1 MWKTANEIF
10 ERSHQD
16 EEGRSGKKRSRTRGK
31 LSTGR
36 RRTSVGKRNRAST
49 VCIGR
54 KEASKGSRI
63 GQKLHLSGSAY
74 PFGNET
80 RGKRVHNKS
89 KIKIGNRGK
98 DRVSVFFFLCG
109 ETDCCVTREANNSR

>member
-1 MWKTANEIF
+1 MW
-10 ERSHQD
+10 ER
-16 EEGRSGKKRSRTRGK
+16 GTRQH
-31 LSTGR
+31 R
-36 RRTSVGKRNRAST
+36 
-49 VCIGR
+49 GR

-98 DRVSVFFFLCG
+98 DRVSVFFFCAGKPTVVLLERQTTADENKYKFMVHVG
-109 ETDCCVTREANNSR
+109 VKIEN